1 MTTKRYIDNSKE
13 VSVEDAIA
21 LLKGEAQGLYDW
33 FNGWRINR
41 LTGEWLHEET
51 GITGAEVDEIDQT
64 TGKSESQPDFSL
76 VELTLNS
83 ADIALEKVYGE
94 SPEWYVNEIALED
107 FTNGVYP
114 ISDLIEKD

>member
-1 MTTKRYIDNSKE
+1 MKLTVNVPIVAYTGVSLELE
-13 VSVEDAIA
+13 VPD
-21 LLKGEAQGLYDW
+21 D
-33 FNGWRINR
+33 F
-41 LTGEWLHEET
+41 
-51 GITGAEVDEIDQT
+51 DQT